1 MKYQVLTDYLNKHA
15 LNNVKYKMIIH
26 AYHGIIYTDKLVRIH
41 DTDNSYDD
49 VLEFSFL
56 DTDHLYVDDNIF
68 KLDAK
73 LLGILNSI
81 MNTPRS
87 GRLNKKQLL
96 MDGIHL
102 DIDELYE
109 NQYKRGM
116 ARQEFLKIIK
126 GMI

>member
-1 MKYQVLTDYLNKHA
+1 
-15 LNNVKYKMIIH
+15 MIIH
-26 AYHGIIYTDKLVRIH
+26 AYHGTIYTDKLVRIH

-49 VLEFSFL
+49 VLDFSFL
-56 DTDHLYVDDNIF
+56 DTDHLYVDDDTF

-73 LLGILNSI
+73 LLSILNSI

-87 GRLNKKQLL
+87 GRLNKKQIL

-116 ARQEFLKIIK
+116 TRQEFLKIIK